1 MRGTRRATRLLAAVA
16 LTATP
21 VITTATTHVPIAGAA
36 GLPAPPV
43 VKVVMGNTPADMT
56 VDTVNPRQ
64 AGRVTFEVT
73 TTTDDERDFQIAKVP
88 AGLTFER
95 IADLVERGLE
105 TDGPPDLTALRTF
118 DNLVTLLGGV
128 NALPGLTASVTLTL
142 APGVYYLI
150 DTTGSAREALPAAK
164 RLEVRGPIAPTA
176 YAASAIVTFTPGHR
190 LVTTHLPADGTIL
203 VRNRDDE
210 PHFMFLEPV
219 ASNATDSLIQSVF
232 DKFAATG
239 DESAFD
245 QFPGRDGPAA
255 GTGIISPGYQTAFT
269 YHLTPGLYNMSCFWP
284 DAETGLPHAFMG
296 MHQVVYIG

>member
-21 VITTATTHVPIAGAA
+21 VITTAATPVATAGAA

-43 VKVVMGNTPADMT
+43 IKVVMGNTAADMT

-73 TTTDDERDFQIAKVP
+73 TTTDEERDFQIA
-88 AGLTFER
+88 R
-95 IADLVERGLE
+95 IPSSVSLDQVVDLVERGLE
-105 TDGPPDLTALRTF
+105 TDGPPDLNALRTF
-118 DNLVTLLGGV
+118 NRVVTLLGGV

-142 APGVYYLI
+142 APGVYYLV
-150 DTTGSAREALPAAK
+150 DTTNSAREALPVAK

-176 YAASAIVTFTPGHR
+176 FAASAIVTFAPGHR
-190 LVTTHLPADGTIL
+190 FVTTHLPADGTIL

-219 ASNATDSLIQSVF
+219 ASNATNSLIQSIF
-232 DKFAATG
+232 DRVIAG
-239 DESAFD
+239 DESAFE
-245 QFPGRDGPAA
+245 QFPGRDGPAT

-269 YHLTPGLYNMSCFWP
+269 YHLTPGLYDMACFWP
-284 DAETGLPHAFMG
+284 DAETGMPHAFMG

>member
-16 LTATP
+16 LTTTP
-21 VITTATTHVPIAGAA
+21 LVTTAATHVPAAGAA

-43 VKVVMGNTPADMT
+43 VKVVMGDTPADMT

-73 TTTDDERDFQIAKVP
+73 TTTDDERDFQIAKLPRGV
-88 AGLTFER
+88 TFDQV
-95 IADLVERGLE
+95 IDLVERGLE
-105 TDGPPDLTALRTF
+105 TDGPPDLGALRTF
-118 DNLVTLLGGV
+118 DRLVTLLGGV
-128 NALPGLTASVTLTL
+128 NALPGQTASVTLTL
-142 APGVYYLI
+142 APGVYYLL
-150 DTTGSAREALPAAK
+150 DTTARARDAIPVAK
-164 RLEVRGPIAPTA
+164 RLEVHGPIAPTA
-176 YAASAIVTFTPGHR
+176 YAASAIVTFAAGHR
-190 LVTTHLPADGTIL
+190 FVTTHLPADGTIL

-232 DKFAATG
+232 DKAASG

-284 DAETGLPHAFMG
+284 DAETGMPHAFMG
-296 MHQVVYIG
+296 MHKVVYIG

>member
-1 MRGTRRATRLLAAVA
+1 MRGTRRVTRLLAAVA
-16 LTATP
+16 LTTTP
-21 VITTATTHVPIAGAA
+21 VIATATTHTAAGAA

-43 VKVVMGNTPADMT
+43 IKIVMGNTPADMT

-64 AGRVTFEVT
+64 AGRVTFEVV
-73 TTTDDERDFQIAKVP
+73 TTTDEERDFQIAKVP

-95 IADLVERGLE
+95 IVDLVERGLE
-105 TDGPPDLTALRTF
+105 TDGPPDLSALRTF
-118 DNLVTLLGGV
+118 DHLVTLLGGV

-150 DTTGSAREALPAAK
+150 DTTSPAREALPAAK
-164 RLEVRGPIAPTA
+164 RLEVHGPIAPTA
-176 YAASAIVTFTPGHR
+176 FAASGIVTFAPGHR
-190 LVTTHLPADGTIL
+190 FVTTHLPADGTIL

-219 ASNATDSLIQSVF
+219 APNATNSLIQSIF
-232 DKFAATG
+232 DRAMAG

-245 QFPGRDGPAA
+245 QFPGRDGPAT

-269 YHLTPGLYNMSCFWP
+269 YHLTPGLYDMACFWP

-296 MHQVVYIG
+296 MHKVVYIG

>member
-21 VITTATTHVPIAGAA
+21 VVTTAATHTAAGAA

-56 VDTVNPRQ
+56 VATVNPRQ

-73 TTTDDERDFQIAKVP
+73 TTTSDERDFQIAKIPSNVP
-88 AGLTFER
+88 LQHV
-95 IADLVERGLE
+95 IDIVEKGLE
-105 TDGPPDLTALRTF
+105 TDGPPDLNALKTF
-118 DNLVTLLGGV
+118 DHLVTLLGGV
-128 NALPGLTASVTLTL
+128 NALPGQTASVTLTL
-142 APGVYYLI
+142 APGVYYLL
-150 DTTGSAREALPAAK
+150 DTTGRAREAIPAAK

-176 YAASAIVTFTPGHR
+176 YAASAIVTFAPGHR
-190 LVTTHLPADGTIL
+190 FVTTHLPADGTIL

-219 ASNATDSLIQSVF
+219 ASNATDSLIQSIF

-269 YHLTPGLYNMSCFWP
+269 YHLTPGLYDMACFWP
-284 DAETGLPHAFMG
+284 DAETGMPHAFMG
-296 MHQVVYIG
+296 MHKIVYIG